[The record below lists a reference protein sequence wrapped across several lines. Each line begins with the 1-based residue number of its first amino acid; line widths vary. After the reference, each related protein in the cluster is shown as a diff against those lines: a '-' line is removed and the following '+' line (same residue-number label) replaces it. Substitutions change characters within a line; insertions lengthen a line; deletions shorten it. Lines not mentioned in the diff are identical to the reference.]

1 MGFVICLRESEDLL
15 YHLIREI
22 WLPKMA
28 FWQENYQFIKEVY
41 EMRHSKMAEWMENV
55 EKSIARIMADK
66 VYTSAEFKRERDTFQ
81 SLCKDLERTEV
92 KKWLAQILEILMAER
107 AKDQKLAE
115 GNKLDALIQK
125 HEELIPNVQKT
136 AVMVDLYWK
145 CYAYGDELKPHVE
158 FLDGIMMS
166 STRDIAPSCLE
177 NVDELIERQEKSLS
191 QLDSKRN
198 IVTDLIAKG
207 KVILQN
213 PDKPKFLEGHV
224 KRIQDGWEDTKQKA
238 QERLQ
243 LLSETRTAFIGYAED
258 SETIANEFDISE
270 EEIKKVKKIF
280 NLEAANA
287 DLSKRQSILK
297 KTDDTINGLF
307 SSINN
312 NYNTM
317 AITIPE
323 DKKKILSKEIKAVE
337 EKLEVLG
344 RFKST
349 VQVIVDLV
357 NNLTA
362 FDNSLK
368 AIDAWK
374 DAATA
379 ELKDIHESSGGM
391 LPEDRVARTMD
402 LQEDIAAKL
411 EILKANAQTEQELL
425 PQGDKVPAD
434 AQVFKDELAR
444 ITKYVEDL
452 QAKTKIEC
460 DKYSN
465 DVKYWAEYRTGI
477 KEFNP
482 WLASAEKAA
491 AEGLSKPSD
500 LDQVKALNE
509 KVLSFDKTCLNY
521 LKVLDAAKAA
531 AQKMTT
537 HKEADEEVAGLKE
550 RYDKVKGISDTWV
563 KKCEVLVKE
572 WVLLDN
578 TVTELNSWV
587 AKDKSAEGENQFSL
601 EKMESTLGELKN
613 IFKQK
618 EKLVEGL

>member
-1 MGFVICLRESEDLL
+1 
-15 YHLIREI
+15 
-22 WLPKMA
+22 
-28 FWQENYQFIKEVY
+28 
-41 EMRHSKMAEWMENV
+41 MRHSKMAEWMENV
-55 EKSIARIMADK
+55 EKAIARIMADK
-66 VYTSAEFKRERDTFQ
+66 VYTSAEFKRERDTFN

-107 AKDQKLAE
+107 AKDQKKTE
-115 GNKLDALIQK
+115 GDKLDALIQK

-158 FLDGIMMS
+158 FLDGIMLS
-166 STRDIAPSCLE
+166 STRDIAPSCIE

-191 QLDSKRN
+191 QLDAKKS

-213 PDKPKFLEGHV
+213 PDKPKFLEGNV
-224 KRIQDGWEDTKQKA
+224 KRIEEGWDDTKKKA
-238 QERLQ
+238 QDRLQ
-243 LLSETRTAFIGYAED
+243 LLNETKDAFIGYAENN
-258 SETIANEFDISE
+258 ETIASEFEVAE
-270 EEIKKVKKIF
+270 EEIKKVKKMF

-287 DLSKRQSILK
+287 DLKKRQDLLK
-297 KTDDTINGLF
+297 KSTDTINGLF
-307 SSINN
+307 DSINAN
-312 NYNTM
+312 MATM
-317 AITIPE
+317 SITIPE
-323 DKKKILSKEIKAVE
+323 DKKKTLTKEIAAVKD
-337 EKLEVLG
+337 KLEVNG
-344 RFKST
+344 RFAST
-349 VQVIVDLV
+349 VKKIEDLV
-357 NNLTA
+357 ADLTA

-368 AIDAWK
+368 AIDSWK

-379 ELKDIHESSGGM
+379 ELTDIKEASGAM

-411 EILKANAQTEQELL
+411 EILKQCAATEQALL

-444 ITKYVEDL
+444 ITKYVTEL
-452 QAKTKIEC
+452 QANTKIEC

-465 DVKYWAEYRTGI
+465 DVKFWAEYRTGI
-477 KEFNP
+477 KEFTP
-482 WLASAEKAA
+482 WLVGAEKAA
-491 AEGLSKPSD
+491 GEGLSKPSD
-500 LDQVKALNE
+500 LAEVKALND
-509 KVLSFDKTCLNY
+509 KVLAFDKNCVNY
-521 LKVLDAAKAA
+521 LKVLTSAQGA

-537 HKEADEEVAGLKE
+537 HAEADAEVAGLKT
-550 RYDKVKGISDTWV
+550 RFDAVKVVSDTWV
-563 KKCEVLVKE
+563 KKCDVLVKE

>member
-1 MGFVICLRESEDLL
+1 MS
-15 YHLIREI
+15 
-22 WLPKMA
+22 

-41 EMRHSKMAEWMENV
+41 EMRHSKMAEWLENV
-55 EKSIARIMADK
+55 EKAIARIMADK
-66 VYTSAEFKRERDTFQ
+66 VYTSAEFKRERDTFN

-107 AKDQKLAE
+107 AKDQKKAE
-115 GNKLDALIQK
+115 GDKLEALIQK

-136 AVMVDLYWK
+136 SIMVDLYWK

-158 FLDGIMMS
+158 FLDGIMLS
-166 STRDIAPSCLE
+166 STREIAPSCVE
-177 NVDELIERQEKSLS
+177 NVDELIERQEKSLQ

-198 IVTDLIAKG
+198 IVTDLIDKG

-213 PDKPKFLEGHV
+213 PDKPKFLQANV
-224 KRIQDGWEDTKQKA
+224 KRIEEGWDDTKTKA
-238 QERLQ
+238 RERLQ
-243 LLSETRTAFIGYAED
+243 LLNETKDAFIGYAENN
-258 SETIANEFDISE
+258 ETIANEFDIAE

-287 DLSKRQSILK
+287 DLKKRQDILK
-297 KTDDTINGLF
+297 NSTDTINGLF
-307 SSINN
+307 SSINAHMA
-312 NYNTM
+312 TM
-317 AITIPE
+317 SITIPE
-323 DKKKILSKEIKAVE
+323 DKKKVLTKEIKAVE
-337 EKLEVLG
+337 EKLEVTG
-344 RFKST
+344 RFKAT
-349 VQVIVDLV
+349 VGKIEELV
-357 NNLTA
+357 ASLTS

-379 ELKDIHESSGGM
+379 ELKDIKEASGSM

-411 EILKANAQTEQELL
+411 EIIKECAATEAALL

-434 AQVFKDELAR
+434 AQAFKDELAR
-444 ITKYVEDL
+444 ITKYVTEL
-452 QAKTKIEC
+452 QENTKIEC

-465 DVKYWAEYRTGI
+465 DVKFWAEYRTGI
-477 KEFNP
+477 KEFTP
-482 WLASAEKAA
+482 WLAGAEKAA
-491 AEGLSKPSD
+491 SEGLSKPSD
-500 LDQVKALNE
+500 LAEVQALNE
-509 KVLSFDKTCLNY
+509 KVLAFDKNCVNY
-521 LKVLDAAKAA
+521 LKVLTAAQAA
-531 AQKMTT
+531 ANKMTT
-537 HKEADEEVAGLKE
+537 HAEADAEVAALKT
-550 RYDKVKGISDTWV
+550 RFDAVKAISETWV
-563 KKCEVLVKE
+563 KKCDVLVKE

-618 EKLVEGL
+618 EKLVEDL

>member
-1 MGFVICLRESEDLL
+1 MGML
-15 YHLIREI
+15 
-22 WLPKMA
+22 
-28 FWQENYQFIKEVY
+28 
-41 EMRHSKMAEWMENV
+41 
-55 EKSIARIMADK
+55 
-66 VYTSAEFKRERDTFQ
+66 
-81 SLCKDLERTEV
+81 
-92 KKWLAQILEILMAER
+92 
-107 AKDQKLAE
+107 
-115 GNKLDALIQK
+115 
-125 HEELIPNVQKT
+125 
-136 AVMVDLYWK
+136 
-145 CYAYGDELKPHVE
+145 
-158 FLDGIMMS
+158 S
-166 STRDIAPSCLE
+166 STRDIAPSCVE

-198 IVTDLIAKG
+198 VVTDLIAKG

-213 PDKPKFLEGHV
+213 PDKPKFLEANV

-238 QERLQ
+238 QDRLQ
-243 LLSETRTAFIGYAED
+243 LLNETKEAFIGYAEN
-258 SETIANEFDISE
+258 SETVANEFDIAE

-280 NLEAANA
+280 NLDAANA
-287 DLSKRQSILK
+287 DLAKRQDILK

-307 SSINN
+307 NSINSH
-312 NYNTM
+312 YNTM
-317 AITIPE
+317 AITIPD
-323 DKKKILSKEIKAVE
+323 DKKKVLQKEIKAVE

-344 RFKST
+344 RFKNT

-374 DAATA
+374 DASTA
-379 ELKDIHESSGGM
+379 ELKDIRESSGGM

-411 EILKANAQTEQELL
+411 EILKANAARELDLL

-434 AQVFKDELAR
+434 AQAFKDELKR
-444 ITKYVEDL
+444 ITDYVVKL
-452 QAKTKIEC
+452 QSDTKVEC

-477 KEFNP
+477 KEFSP
-482 WLASAEKAA
+482 WLAGAEKCA
-491 AEGLSKPSD
+491 AEGLAKPSS
-500 LDQVKALNE
+500 LDDVKALDDKVKTFDKNSINFM
-509 KVLSFDKTCLNY
+509 KVLT
-521 LKVLDAAKAA
+521 AADAA

-537 HKEADEEVAGLKE
+537 HTEADAEVAGLKE
-550 RYDKVKGISDTWV
+550 RYNKVKAVSDTWM
-563 KKCEVLVKE
+563 KKLEVLVKE

-587 AKDKSAEGENQFSL
+587 AKDKSSEGENQFSL

-618 EKLVEGL
+618 EKLVENL